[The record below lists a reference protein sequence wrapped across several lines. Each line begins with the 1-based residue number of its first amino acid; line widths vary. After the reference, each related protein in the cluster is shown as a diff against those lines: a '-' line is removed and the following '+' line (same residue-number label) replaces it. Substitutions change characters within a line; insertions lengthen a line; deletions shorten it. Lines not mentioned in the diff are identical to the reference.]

1 MNAHSGRHCA
11 RLTAMAA
18 GAISMAAVL
27 ANPVLADDKELLDA
41 LLKNGIITNEQY
53 QKLSAKGST
62 GGASSELLEILA
74 KNGAITKDQHA
85 HLAKK
90 QSEEKQ
96 QVAAKEKPA
105 EEKDAGRVKLGANGL
120 EFESND
126 GNFKA
131 KIGGRIQVDTQVN
144 WNDPDGAGK
153 GTTDLSND
161 VGFRRARIYTDGTF
175 FKDYDYR
182 FEYDWARNGGGTQGI
197 TDAFI
202 RYTGFKPFSL
212 TIGQQNEGKS
222 MESVMSNNYLTFIER
237 SLPNNAFL
245 EAGPASKYQLGIIGD
260 TYGKLYDLPYTL
272 RGGIT
277 TESVGAPA
285 PGNSSNNA
293 QGSINRNRFSG
304 NTGYQLV
311 GRATFAPYRDQD
323 GTVLHTGAWGSWRS
337 INNHYNTDGSYRNG
351 GWQFVS
357 QPDTNMDRTSWI
369 DTGNLT
375 KGTRGTA
382 GWREVD
388 DISMYGLEL
397 AGAWGPAHFS
407 AEYMQAQISGHG
419 YSSEDSLEGFYA
431 YAGYFLTGENRPY
444 DDKKGVW
451 GRVVPKH
458 NFLGGSGWGAW
469 EVAARYDLMDMNTKN
484 INGGSIGAGTVAL
497 NWYLTPRLR
506 LMTNWV
512 HVFNVRTA
520 QADKCKPAENATSS
534 SASIACFNGLNP
546 DIWETA
552 VRFDF

>member
-1 MNAHSGRHCA
+1 MNNHVLRRSA
-11 RLTAMAA
+11 RLSWLGAGAMALA
-18 GAISMAAVL
+18 GML
-27 ANPVLADDKELLDA
+27 ANPVLAEDKELLDT
-41 LLKNGIITNEQY
+41 LLKNGIITNEQH
-53 QKLSAKGST
+53 QKLSAKGAVSGT
-62 GGASSELLEILA
+62 SSELLDILA

-90 QSEEKQ
+90 QAEVK

-105 EEKDAGRVKLGANGL
+105 EEKDAGHVKLGANGL

-131 KIGGRIQVDTQVN
+131 KIGGRIQVDSQVN
-144 WNDPDGAGK
+144 WNDPNGAGK
-153 GTTDLSND
+153 GTTDLANN
-161 VGFRRARIYTDGTF
+161 VGFRRARIYTEGTF

-182 FEYDWARNGGGTQGI
+182 FEYDWARNGGCTQGI
-197 TDAFI
+197 TDAFV

-212 TIGQQNEGKS
+212 SIGQLSEGKS

-237 SLPNNAFL
+237 SLPNNAFM
-245 EAGPASKYQLGIIGD
+245 EAGLASKYQLGIIGD
-260 TYGKLYDLPYTL
+260 TYGKLYDRPYTL

-293 QGSINRNRFSG
+293 QQGINRNRYSG
-304 NTGYQLV
+304 NIGYQLV
-311 GRATFAPYRDQD
+311 GRATFAPYRDPD

-357 QPDTNMDRTSWI
+357 QPDTNMDRTSWL

-375 KGTRGTA
+375 KGTRGA
-382 GWREVD
+382 ADWREVD

-407 AEYMQAQISGHG
+407 AEYMQAQVSGRG
-419 YSSEDSLEGFYA
+419 YGSEDTLEGYYV
-431 YAGYFLTGENRPY
+431 YAGYFLTGETRPY

-451 GRVVPKH
+451 GRVMPKH

-469 EVAARYDLMDMNTKN
+469 EVAARYDVMDMNTKN
-484 INGGSIGAGTVAL
+484 IHGGSLGAGTLAL

-506 LMTNWV
+506 FMTNWV
-512 HVFNVRTA
+512 HVFNTRTA
-520 QADKCKPAENATSS
+520 QAGSCKPADNSTSS
-534 SASIACFNGLNP
+534 NASIACFNGLNP